1 VLKQLIQDRMLKF
14 EAHNYADRVTDDQ
27 VDRYIQNLEQNNHL
41 TDDQLRQQLQAD
53 GVSYAEFRNRMR
65 EQVEAMTMIDKE
77 VRQKVIVPESEI
89 RAYYDSH
96 LADFTTTDEKYQL
109 AQILVAVPKNA
120 TPQQVAQLHAKALAI
135 RKQAAKGADFG
146 QLAMEYSDDDSKT
159 KGGELG
165 VFSPSDLNDQ
175 VAAGIKHLKVG
186 QISQVI
192 QTKYGFHII
201 KVEDHQV
208 PGVQPLNQVRN
219 QIRDK
224 IQTAQS
230 RDDFQ
235 KWVDTDLAKQHY
247 VETLQ

>member
-1 VLKQLIQDRMLKF
+1 
-14 EAHNYADRVTDDQ
+14 
-27 VDRYIQNLEQNNHL
+27 
-41 TDDQLRQQLQAD
+41 
-53 GVSYAEFRNRMR
+53 MR

-77 VRQKVIVPESEI
+77 VREKVVVPESEI
-89 RAYYDSH
+89 EAYYNDNR
-96 LADFTTTDEKYQL
+96 ADFTVTDEKYQL

-120 TPQQVAQLHAKALAI
+120 TPQQVAQLRSKALAI
-135 RKQAAKGADFG
+135 HKQAVKGADFG

-165 VFSPSDLNDQ
+165 QFSPNDLNDQ
-175 VAAGIKHLKVG
+175 VAAGIKGLKAG

-208 PGVQPLNQVRN
+208 PGVQPLSQVRN

-230 RDDFQ
+230 RGNFE